1 MAKVKFEAA
10 TVEAILAG
18 EHAASAWLSSGEGL
32 DELELRDAVS
42 AIEAARRAENGTRL
56 QEARRDA
63 GHKLV
68 RKAAGAALHRL
79 KASGVSVSAAVA
91 QQWAPRSDLDEIP
104 PPVALLGMP
113 DPHGYFPFVMIAFG
127 KEEGYASAGLAG
139 GGQGFTDTDHAM
151 VSRKSGREILQH
163 GRTQQGLQDVPFHVA
178 LHFVQK
184 AFEEAGSGKP
194 KGFDR
199 MLELVPEG
207 LKNSAR
213 LLDPLEGQPNTL
225 DRDALHE
232 VDALM
237 DPRSGVYLALA
248 EEEMEA
254 GFVGVMDALTSKL
267 EIDEESRKQRIS
279 VVINNVADKLLNE
292 ASRRSW
298 ALAMDVVTFL
308 AWRKDDDSVSHCA
321 RHTALALRA
330 GMQGRDVPFIREW
343 VESQLHHAAENMA
356 QMGALN
362 DQSANS
368 PIILPGQ

>member
-1 MAKVKFEAA
+1 
-10 TVEAILAG
+10 
-18 EHAASAWLSSGEGL
+18 
-32 DELELRDAVS
+32 
-42 AIEAARRAENGTRL
+42 
-56 QEARRDA
+56 
-63 GHKLV
+63 
-68 RKAAGAALHRL
+68 
-79 KASGVSVSAAVA
+79 
-91 QQWAPRSDLDEIP
+91 
-104 PPVALLGMP
+104 
-113 DPHGYFPFVMIAFG
+113 
-127 KEEGYASAGLAG
+127 
-139 GGQGFTDTDHAM
+139 
-151 VSRKSGREILQH
+151 
-163 GRTQQGLQDVPFHVA
+163 
-178 LHFVQK
+178 
-184 AFEEAGSGKP
+184 
-194 KGFDR
+194 